1 MPASS
6 QGLRDITASKNVAR
20 QRLKIVLVQD
30 RAEANRGIL
39 EKIKE
44 EMVRVLACYA
54 EFDAELA
61 EFRITRSETESTL
74 LARVPLRS
82 LKRPN

>member
-6 QGLRDITASKNVAR
+6 QGLQELAASKNVAR

-39 EKIKE
+39 EKLKDELI
-44 EMVRVLACYA
+44 RVLARYA
-54 EFDAELA
+54 EFDAGSA
-61 EFRITRSETESTL
+61 EVRIVRSETESTL

-82 LKRPN
+82 LKRIS

>member
-6 QGLRDITASKNVAR
+6 QGLHDIAASKNIAR

-39 EKIKE
+39 EKIKDE
-44 EMVRVLACYA
+44 FVRVLAGYA
-54 EFDAELA
+54 EFDVESAEVK
-61 EFRITRSETESTL
+61 ITRSETESTL

-82 LKRPN
+82 LKRTN